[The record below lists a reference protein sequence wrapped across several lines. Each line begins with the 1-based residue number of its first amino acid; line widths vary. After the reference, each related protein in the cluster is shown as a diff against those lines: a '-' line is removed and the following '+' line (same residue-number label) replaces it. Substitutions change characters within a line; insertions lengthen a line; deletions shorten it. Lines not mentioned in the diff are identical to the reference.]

1 MFKFLP
7 KTEITKQSAV
17 CLFPEKKKI
26 LLNSFIIM
34 FCYNYNANILSL
46 LEIKYNIQN
55 SCIFNTTMSIH
66 CWLCV
71 FLIYRI
77 FYLLFF
83 GKGGGGS

>member
-34 FCYNYNANILSL
+34 FCYNYNAKYLSL

-55 SCIFNTTMSIH
+55 ACIFNTTMSIH
-66 CWLCV
+66 CWWF
-71 FLIYRI
+71 FLIFRI
-77 FYLLFF
+77 YFIFF
-83 GKGGGGS
+83 LWKRGGGS

>member
-34 FCYNYNANILSL
+34 FCYNYNAKYLSL
-46 LEIKYNIQN
+46 LEYQI
-55 SCIFNTTMSIH
+55 
-66 CWLCV
+66 
-71 FLIYRI
+71 
-77 FYLLFF
+77 
-83 GKGGGGS
+83 

>member
-66 CWLCV
+66 CWC
-71 FLIYRI
+71 
-77 FYLLFF
+77 FF
-83 GKGGGGS
+83 FNF